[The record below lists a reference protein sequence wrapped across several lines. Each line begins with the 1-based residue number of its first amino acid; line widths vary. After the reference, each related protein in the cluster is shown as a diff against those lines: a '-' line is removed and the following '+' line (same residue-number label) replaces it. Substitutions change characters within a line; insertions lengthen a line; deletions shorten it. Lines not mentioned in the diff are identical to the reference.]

1 LASRST
7 ARLQSRAWNR
17 PKLYSTGS
25 RIEWIRIPGR
35 RGALTGM
42 LREQPGRGERHAATV
57 HGVRSEQGS
66 PIYRFDSI
74 VDRAPAVR
82 YIVAVDLTLF
92 LKHHV
97 GIQEGPSLCARKLA
111 SDLESVEQR
120 EHTLTSEDLLA
131 YVTARSEAEARKAA
145 PEAGRPPPRSC
156 SSRRLGNPPA

>member
-1 LASRST
+1 VGAYRDVLGVSLEVEKVMQLRYMGFD
-7 ARLQSRAWNR
+7 QSKA
-17 PKLYSTGS
+17 
-25 RIEWIRIPGR
+25 
-35 RGALTGM
+35 
-42 LREQPGRGERHAATV
+42 
-57 HGVRSEQGS
+57 VR
-66 PIYRFDSI
+66 IYRFDSI

-111 SDLESVEQR
+111 SDLETVQQR

-145 PEAGRPPPRSC
+145 ARKPGI
-156 SSRRLGNPPA
+156 RRRGPVRHDAWGNPASAAASVAPAVHSGK